1 MTIKKKQKRIMLQIK
16 NYSNA
21 ILHNISFE
29 LKKHENLIILG
40 SNGAG
45 KSTLA
50 KILCGITPSSCI
62 TLNGQELHKVKVKER
77 TQLINYIPAKL
88 EIFDEYITLNE
99 YLNLSRLHTLLE
111 SKNMLKLL
119 EIDHLKNKPCQQLS
133 SGEQQL
139 TMLATA
145 VLHNAKITIF
155 DEPTA
160 NLDPKKSRNVF
171 SLLKSNLFQSKV
183 IITHDL
189 NLAYKLGYDVM
200 FIKEGKIDFLGSS
213 KEFFHASNLDHYFG
227 SSVKMIDEF
236 VIVDL

>member
-1 MTIKKKQKRIMLQIK
+1 MLQIN
-16 NYSNA
+16 NYSNP
-21 ILHNISFE
+21 ILHNISFK

-50 KILCGITPSSCI
+50 KVLSGITPSDTISI
-62 TLNGQELHKVKVKER
+62 NNTNLKNINNKER
-77 TQLINYIPAKL
+77 TKLINYIPAKL
-88 EIFDEYITLNE
+88 EIFDEYITVEE

-119 EIDHLKNKPCQQLS
+119 ELEQLKHKPCQQLS

-145 VLHNAKITIF
+145 LLHNAKITIF

-160 NLDPKKSRNVF
+160 NLDPRKSRDVF
-171 SLLKSNLFQSKV
+171 SLLKSNIFQSKI

-189 NLAYKLGYDVM
+189 NLAYRLGYN
-200 FIKEGKIDFLGSS
+200 ILYINQGKVTFFDTSE
-213 KEFFHASNLDHYFG
+213 KFFHPSNLDKYFG
-227 SSVKMIDEF
+227 SSVKKIDNF
-236 VIVDL
+236 IMVNL

>member
-1 MTIKKKQKRIMLQIK
+1 VIEL
-16 NYSNA
+16 NNFSDG
-21 ILHNISFE
+21 ILKNISFT
-29 LKKHENLIILG
+29 LKAKRDLIILG

-50 KILCGITPSSCI
+50 KVLCGITPSSI
-62 TLNGQELHKVKVKER
+62 VFQTKER
-77 TQLINYIPAKL
+77 TKLINYIPAKL

-99 YLNLSRLHTLLE
+99 YLDLSRLHTLLE

-119 EIDHLKNKPCQQLS
+119 DIVHLQNKPCKQLS

-145 VLHNAKITIF
+145 VLHNAQITIF

-160 NLDPKKSRNVF
+160 NLDPQKSRDIF
-171 SLLKSNLFQSKV
+171 SLLKSNLFQTKI

-189 NLAYKLGYDVM
+189 NLAFKLGYDVM
-200 FIKEGKIDFLGSS
+200 FIKEGKIVFNDSS
-213 KEFFHASNLDHYFG
+213 KKFFQASNLDSFFG
-227 SSVKMIDEF
+227 SSVKRLDDF
-236 VIVDL
+236 VMVNL

>member
-1 MTIKKKQKRIMLQIK
+1 MLQIN
-16 NYSNA
+16 NYSNP
-21 ILHNISFE
+21 ILHNISFK
-29 LKKHENLIILG
+29 LKEQENLIILG

-50 KILCGITPSSCI
+50 KVLSGITPSDTVTIDHINLKDINS
-62 TLNGQELHKVKVKER
+62 KER
-77 TQLINYIPAKL
+77 TKLINYIPAKL
-88 EIFDEYITLNE
+88 EIFDEYITVEE

-119 EIDHLKNKPCQQLS
+119 ELEELKNKPCQQLS

-145 VLHNAKITIF
+145 LLHNAKITIF

-160 NLDPKKSRNVF
+160 NLDPRKSRDIF
-171 SLLKSNLFQSKV
+171 SLLKSNIFQSKI

-189 NLAYKLGYDVM
+189 NLAYRLGYK
-200 FIKEGKIDFLGSS
+200 ILCINEGKVTFFDTSE
-213 KEFFHASNLDHYFG
+213 KFFHPSNLDKYFG
-227 SSVKMIDEF
+227 SSIKKIDDF
-236 VIVDL
+236 IMVNL